1 VPLDGLS
8 RKERAAV
15 QQALAPCPEERPQD
29 RARAWVKRLYAA
41 TRPERTPA
49 PEPPPPQGVAPP
61 AAIPAVPETTQRSA
75 PGVAP
80 QSLPVAPMVAPG
92 KPEYGAAQP
101 QNAGPPAN
109 ELGCA
114 TAGLAIGGAIFDA
127 IEGLAKA
134 AGRNRGPHDEHL
146 TPGIEPSNGDGHSSQ
161 RK

>member
-1 VPLDGLS
+1 
-8 RKERAAV
+8 
-15 QQALAPCPEERPQD
+15 
-29 RARAWVKRLYAA
+29 
-41 TRPERTPA
+41 
-49 PEPPPPQGVAPP
+49 
-61 AAIPAVPETTQRSA
+61 
-75 PGVAP
+75 
-80 QSLPVAPMVAPG
+80 MVAPG

-101 QNAGPPAN
+101 QAGPPAN

-114 TAGLAIGGAIFDA
+114 TAGLAIVGAIGGADGGIGKAMVGAIFDA

>member
-1 VPLDGLS
+1 
-8 RKERAAV
+8 
-15 QQALAPCPEERPQD
+15 
-29 RARAWVKRLYAA
+29 
-41 TRPERTPA
+41 
-49 PEPPPPQGVAPP
+49 
-61 AAIPAVPETTQRSA
+61 
-75 PGVAP
+75 
-80 QSLPVAPMVAPG
+80 MVAPG

-101 QNAGPPAN
+101 QAGPPAN

-114 TAGLAIGGAIFDA
+114 TAGLAIVGAIGGADGGIGKAMVGAIFSAIGGAIFDA